1 MIDLR
6 SDTITRPTE
15 AMRRAIFEAEVG
27 DDVFYED
34 PTVNRLQERVAAL
47 LGKQRALW
55 VASGTM
61 GNLLSIKALT
71 QPGEEVIL
79 EAESHVFVYE
89 AAGSAVFSGV
99 QLRPIEGRRGLI
111 TRQQVEAA
119 IRPPDVHQPRSSVV
133 VIENTHNRA
142 GGAVIPIG
150 EIERIRDLCT
160 GRGISMH
167 MDGARLLN
175 AAVASGITA
184 AQYAQHFDTVTICFS
199 KGLGAP
205 MGSMIAG
212 DGAVIERVHRY
223 RKMVGGGQRQV
234 GIVAAA
240 ALYAIDHHIDRLAD
254 DHANARRLAE
264 ALAKLPG
271 VIINPQEVD
280 TNIVIFQIDPKRI
293 SPVDVVVQMGKRGVL
308 MLPFGSTKIR
318 CVTHL
323 DVSSDDIDTAIGAFG
338 EVFQQGR

>member
-6 SDTITRPTE
+6 SDTITKPTE
-15 AMRRAIFEAEVG
+15 PMRKAIYEARVG
-27 DDVFYED
+27 DDVFSED
-34 PTVNRLQERVAAL
+34 PTVNLLQERVAAL
-47 LGKQRALW
+47 IGKERALW

-71 QPGEEVIL
+71 QPGEEVIV
-79 EAESHVFVYE
+79 EAENHVFIYE

-99 QLRPIEGRRGLI
+99 QLRPIEGKRGLI
-111 TRQQVEAA
+111 TRGQVEAA
-119 IRPPDVHQPRSSVV
+119 IRPPDVHQPRTSVV

-142 GGAVIPIG
+142 GGAIIPID
-150 EIERIRDLCT
+150 EIERIRELCQE
-160 GRGISMH
+160 RGISMH

-175 AAVASGITA
+175 AVVASGITA
-184 AQYAQHFDTVTICFS
+184 DRYAKNFDTVTICFS

-212 DGAVIERVHRY
+212 TGSVIERVHRF

-234 GIVAAA
+234 GIAAAA
-240 ALYAIDHHIDRLAD
+240 ALYAIDHHIDRLAE

-264 ALAKLPG
+264 ALSRLSG
-271 VIINPQEVD
+271 VIINPDEVD
-280 TNIVIFQIDPKRI
+280 TNIVIFEVDPARMT
-293 SPVDVVVQMGKRGVL
+293 PVDVVVEMGKRGVL
-308 MLPFGSTKIR
+308 MFPFGPTKVR

-323 DVSSDDIDTAIGAFG
+323 DVSSADIDAAIGAFD
-338 EVFQQGR
+338 EVFKKGR

>member
-15 AMRRAIFEAEVG
+15 PMRKAIYEAEVG
-27 DDVFYED
+27 DDVFSED

-47 LGKQRALW
+47 LGKERAIW

-79 EAESHVFVYE
+79 EAESHVFGYE
-89 AAGSAVFSGV
+89 AAGAAVLSGV
-99 QLRPIEGRRGLI
+99 QLRPIAGRRGLI

-119 IRPPDVHQPRSSVV
+119 IRPVDVHQPKTSAV

-142 GGAVIPIG
+142 GGAVIPIDEIARIG
-150 EIERIRDLCT
+150 ELARE
-160 GRGISMH
+160 RGISMH
-167 MDGARLLN
+167 MDGARLIN
-175 AAVASGITA
+175 AAIATGLSA
-184 AQYAQHFDTVTICFS
+184 ARYAQHFDTVTICFS

-212 DGAVIERVHRY
+212 DGPVIEKVHRY

-234 GIVAAA
+234 GIAAAA
-240 ALYAIDHHIDRLAD
+240 ALYAIDHHVERIAE
-254 DHANARRLAE
+254 DHANAKRLAA
-264 ALAKLPG
+264 ALSRLPG
-271 VIINPQEVD
+271 VILDPDEVD
-280 TNIVIFQIDPKRI
+280 TNIVIFEVDPARMTPIDVI
-293 SPVDVVVQMGKRGVL
+293 VEMGKRGVM
-308 MLPFGSTKIR
+308 MLPFGPTKVR

-323 DVSSDDIDTAIGAFG
+323 DVTADEIETAIGAFG
-338 EVFQQGR
+338 EVFRQG

>member
-15 AMRRAIFEAEVG
+15 PMRRAMYEAQVG
-27 DDVFYED
+27 DDVFFED

-47 LGKQRALW
+47 LGKERALW

-79 EAESHVFVYE
+79 ETENHIFVYE
-89 AAGSAVFSGV
+89 AAGSAVVSGV
-99 QLRPIEGRRGLI
+99 QLSPIQGKRGLI
-111 TRQQVEAA
+111 TRPQVEAA
-119 IRPPDVHQPRSSVV
+119 IRPADIHQPRTSVV

-142 GGAVIPIG
+142 GGAVIPLG
-150 EIERIRDLCT
+150 EIERISELCQQ
-160 GRGISMH
+160 RGISMH

-175 AAVASGITA
+175 AVVASGIEA
-184 AQYAQHFDTVTICFS
+184 RRYAQHFDTVTICFS
-199 KGLGAP
+199 KGLGVP

-212 DGAVIERVHRY
+212 SGAVMDRVHRF
-223 RKMVGGGQRQV
+223 RKMIGGGQRQV

-240 ALYAIDHHIDRLAD
+240 ALYALDHHVERLAE
-254 DHANARRLAE
+254 DHANAKRLAE
-264 ALAKLPG
+264 ALSMLPD
-271 VIINPQEVD
+271 VSVNPEEVD
-280 TNIVIFQIDPKRI
+280 TNIVIFQVDPARM
-293 SPVDVVVQMGKRGVL
+293 SPTDVVVEMQKRAVL
-308 MLPFGSTKIR
+308 MFPFGPTNVR

-323 DVSSDDIDTAIGAFG
+323 DVSSDDIEAAIGAFS
-338 EVFQQGR
+338 EVFKKGR

>member
-1 MIDLR
+1 MIDFR
-6 SDTITRPTE
+6 SDTITKPTE
-15 AMRRAIFEAEVG
+15 PMRRAIFEAEVG

-47 LGKQRALW
+47 LGKERALW

-79 EAESHVFVYE
+79 EAESHVFIYE

-142 GGAVIPIG
+142 GGAIIPIE
-150 EIERIRDLCT
+150 EIARIRELCAE
-160 GRGISMH
+160 RGISMH

-175 AAVASGITA
+175 AAVASGIAA

-234 GIVAAA
+234 GIAAAA
-240 ALYAIDHHIDRLAD
+240 ALYAIDHHIGRLAE
-254 DHANARRLAE
+254 DHANARKLAE
-264 ALAKLPG
+264 ALARLPG
-271 VIINPQEVD
+271 VILNPKEVD
-280 TNIVIFQIDPKRI
+280 TNIVIFEVDPARMT
-293 SPVDVVVQMGKRGVL
+293 PVDVVIQMGKRGV
-308 MLPFGSTKIR
+308 MMFPFGPTKVR
-318 CVTHL
+318 CVANL
-323 DVSSDDIDTAIGAFG
+323 EVSSDDIETAIGAFG

>member
-6 SDTITRPTE
+6 SDTITKPTE
-15 AMRRAIFEAEVG
+15 TMRRAIYEAEVG

-34 PTVNRLQERVAAL
+34 PTVNRLQDRVAGL
-47 LGKQRALW
+47 LGKERALW

-71 QPGEEVIL
+71 NPGEEVIL

-89 AAGSAVFSGV
+89 AAGSAVLSGV
-99 QLRPIEGRRGLI
+99 QLRPIPGRRGLI

-142 GGAVIPIG
+142 GGAIIPLD
-150 EIERIRDLCT
+150 EIQRIRELCFE
-160 GRGISMH
+160 RGISMH

-175 AAVASGITA
+175 AVVASGIEA
-184 AQYAQHFDTVTICFS
+184 SQYAKHFDTVTICFS

-234 GIVAAA
+234 GIAAAA
-240 ALYAIDHHIDRLAD
+240 ALYAVDHHIERLAE
-254 DHANARRLAE
+254 DHANAKRLAV
-264 ALAKLPG
+264 ALSGLPG
-271 VIINPQEVD
+271 VVINPDEVD
-280 TNIVIFQIDPKRI
+280 TNIVIFEVDPGRM
-293 SPVDVVVQMGKRGVL
+293 SPVDVVVEMGKRGVL
-308 MLPFGSTKIR
+308 MFPFGPAKVR
-318 CVTHL
+318 CVAHL
-323 DVSSDDIDTAIGAFG
+323 DVSSDDIDGAIEAFG
-338 EVFQQGR
+338 EVFEKSR

>member
-6 SDTITRPTE
+6 SDTITKPTE
-15 AMRRAIFEAEVG
+15 PMRRAIYEAVVG
-27 DDVFYED
+27 DDVFFED
-34 PTVNRLQERVAAL
+34 PTVNRLQEHVAAL
-47 LGKQRALW
+47 LGKERALW

-79 EAESHVFVYE
+79 EAESHVFIYE
-89 AAGSAVFSGV
+89 AAGSAAFSGV
-99 QLRPIEGRRGLI
+99 QLRPIEGKRGLI
-111 TRQQVEAA
+111 TAQQVEAA
-119 IRPPDVHQPRSSVV
+119 IRPADVHQPRTSVV

-142 GGAVIPIG
+142 GGAIIPID
-150 EIERIRDLCT
+150 EIERIRELCLE
-160 GRGISMH
+160 RGISMH

-175 AAVASGITA
+175 AVVASGIGA
-184 AQYAQHFDTVTICFS
+184 SRYAKHFDTVTICFS

-212 DGAVIERVHRY
+212 DGAVIERVHRF

-240 ALYAIDHHIDRLAD
+240 ALYAVDHHVTRLAE
-254 DHANARRLAE
+254 DHANAKRLAE
-264 ALAKLPG
+264 ALSGLRG
-271 VIINPQEVD
+271 VIINPEEVD
-280 TNIVIFQIDPKRI
+280 TNIVIFEVDTDRM
-293 SPVDVVVQMGKRGVL
+293 SPIDVVVEMGKRGVL
-308 MLPFGSTKIR
+308 MFPFGPTKVR

-323 DVSSDDIDTAIGAFG
+323 DVTSDDIEATIGAFG
-338 EVFQQGR
+338 EVFEKAR

>member
-6 SDTITRPTE
+6 SDTITKPTE
-15 AMRRAIFEAEVG
+15 PMRRAIFEAEVG
-27 DDVFYED
+27 DDVFFED

-47 LGKQRALW
+47 LGKERALW

-71 QPGEEVIL
+71 QPGQEVIL
-79 EAESHVFVYE
+79 EAESHVFIYE

-99 QLRPIEGRRGLI
+99 QLRPIQGVRGLI
-111 TRQQVEAA
+111 TSRQIEAA
-119 IRPPDVHQPRSSVV
+119 IRPPDVHQPQTSVV

-142 GGAVIPIG
+142 GGSIIPIG
-150 EIERIRDLCT
+150 EIERIRGLCAE
-160 GRGISMH
+160 RGIAMH

-175 AAVASGITA
+175 AAVASGIA
-184 AQYAQHFDTVTICFS
+184 ASDYAKHFDTVTICFS

-212 DGAVIERVHRY
+212 SGTVIDRVHRY

-234 GIVAAA
+234 GIAAAA
-240 ALYAIDHHIDRLAD
+240 ALYAIDHHIDRLAE
-254 DHANARRLAE
+254 DHANAKRLAA

-271 VIINPQEVD
+271 VILNPDEVD
-280 TNIVIFQIDPKRI
+280 TNIVIFDVDRARMT
-293 SPVDVVVQMGKRGVL
+293 PVDVVIGMGKHGVL
-308 MLPFGSTKIR
+308 MFPFGPTKVR

-323 DVSSDDIDTAIGAFG
+323 DVTSADIEAAIAAFG
-338 EVFQQGR
+338 EVFNQGR

>member
-15 AMRRAIFEAEVG
+15 PMRKAIYEAEVG
-27 DDVFYED
+27 DDVFSED

-47 LGKQRALW
+47 LGKERAIW

-89 AAGSAVFSGV
+89 AAGAAVLSGV
-99 QLRPIEGRRGLI
+99 QLRPIAGRRGLI

-119 IRPPDVHQPRSSVV
+119 IRPVDVHQPKTSAV

-142 GGAVIPIG
+142 GGAVIPIDEIARIG
-150 EIERIRDLCT
+150 ELARE
-160 GRGISMH
+160 RGISMH
-167 MDGARLLN
+167 MDGARLIN
-175 AAVASGITA
+175 AAIATGLSA
-184 AQYAQHFDTVTICFS
+184 ARYAQHFDTVTICFS

-212 DGAVIERVHRY
+212 DGPVIEKVHRY

-234 GIVAAA
+234 GIAAAA
-240 ALYAIDHHIDRLAD
+240 ALYAIDHHVERIAE
-254 DHANARRLAE
+254 DHANAKRLAA
-264 ALAKLPG
+264 ALSRLPG
-271 VIINPQEVD
+271 VILDPDEVD
-280 TNIVIFQIDPKRI
+280 TNIVIFEVDPARMTPIDVI
-293 SPVDVVVQMGKRGVL
+293 VEMGKRGVM
-308 MLPFGSTKIR
+308 MLPFGPTKVR

-323 DVSSDDIDTAIGAFG
+323 DVTADEIETAIGAFG
-338 EVFQQGR
+338 EVFRQG

>member
-6 SDTITRPTE
+6 SDTITKPTD

-47 LGKQRALW
+47 LGKERAIW

-79 EAESHVFVYE
+79 EAENHVFVYE

-99 QLRPIEGRRGLI
+99 QLRPVAGKRGLI
-111 TRQQVEAA
+111 TREQVEAA
-119 IRPPDVHQPRSSVV
+119 VRPPDVHQPRTSVV

-142 GGAVIPIG
+142 GGAVIPIE
-150 EIERIRDLCT
+150 EIARIRGLCAE
-160 GRGISMH
+160 RGISMH

-175 AAVASGITA
+175 AAVATGVA
-184 AQYAQHFDTVTICFS
+184 ASRYAQHFDTVTICFS

-212 DGAVIERVHRY
+212 DTPVIERVHRY

-234 GIVAAA
+234 GIAAAA
-240 ALYAIDHHIDRLAD
+240 ALYAIDHHVDRLVE
-254 DHANARRLAE
+254 DHANAKRLAE
-264 ALAKLPG
+264 ALAGLPG
-271 VIINPQEVD
+271 VILNPQDVD
-280 TNIVIFQIDPKRI
+280 TNIVIFEVDPARMT
-293 SPVDVVVQMGKRGVL
+293 PVDVVVQMGKRGVL
-308 MLPFGSTKIR
+308 MFPFGPTKIR

-323 DVSSDDIDTAIGAFG
+323 NVSSDDIETAIGAFD
-338 EVFQQGR
+338 EVFRQGR

>member
-6 SDTITRPTE
+6 SDTITKPTE
-15 AMRRAIFEAEVG
+15 MMRRAIFEAEVG

-47 LGKQRALW
+47 LGKERALW

-61 GNLLSIKALT
+61 GNLLSVKALT
-71 QPGEEVIL
+71 NPGEEVIL
-79 EAESHVFVYE
+79 EAESHVFIYE
-89 AAGSAVFSGV
+89 AAGSAVLSGV
-99 QLRPIEGRRGLI
+99 QLRPIPGRRGLI

-119 IRPPDVHQPRSSVV
+119 IRPPDVHQPRSSLV

-142 GGAVIPIG
+142 GGAIIPLA
-150 EIERIRDLCT
+150 EIERIRELCFE
-160 GRGISMH
+160 RGISMH

-175 AAVASGITA
+175 AAVASGIQA
-184 AQYAQHFDTVTICFS
+184 SQYAKYFDTVTICFS

-234 GIVAAA
+234 GIAAAA
-240 ALYAIDHHIDRLAD
+240 ALYAVDHHIERLAE
-254 DHANARRLAE
+254 DHANAKRLAA
-264 ALAKLPG
+264 ALSRLPG
-271 VIINPQEVD
+271 VVITPDDVD
-280 TNIVIFQIDPKRI
+280 TNIVIFEVDPGRM
-293 SPVDVVVQMGKRGVL
+293 SPVDVVIEMGKHGVL
-308 MLPFGSTKIR
+308 MFPFGPTKVR

-323 DVSSDDIDTAIGAFG
+323 DVSTDDIDAAIEAFG
-338 EVFQQGR
+338 EVFKKTR